1 MKLGT
6 PPFTE
11 SVTDKNGVITLHW
24 AEFIGNVQRLLGGLV
39 ESGTTAQRPTKNLY
53 TGRMYFD
60 TTLGLPIWYKTASW
74 VKADGT
80 AA

>member
-1 MKLGT
+1 MNLGT
-6 PPFTE
+6 PPFAQPINQAGQVST
-11 SVTDKNGVITLHW
+11 HW
-24 AEFIGNVQRLLGGLV
+24 AEFIANVQRLLSGLV

-60 TTLGLPIWYKTASW
+60 TTLGLPIWYSTSSW

>member
-6 PPFTE
+6 PPYAE
-11 SVTDKNGVITLHW
+11 DVTQNGKMSIPW
-24 AEFIGNVQRLLGGLV
+24 SEFMSNVQRLLGGLV

-53 TGRMYFD
+53 SGRMYFD
-60 TTLGLPIWYKTASW
+60 ETLGLPIWYDGSAW

>member
-1 MKLGT
+1 MNFGT
-6 PPFTE
+6 PPYGDPINKAGVM
-11 SVTDKNGVITLHW
+11 SVAW
-24 AEFIGNVQRLLGGLV
+24 SEFIANVYRLLNGLV

-60 TTLGLPIWYKTASW
+60 TTLGLPIWYKTSSW